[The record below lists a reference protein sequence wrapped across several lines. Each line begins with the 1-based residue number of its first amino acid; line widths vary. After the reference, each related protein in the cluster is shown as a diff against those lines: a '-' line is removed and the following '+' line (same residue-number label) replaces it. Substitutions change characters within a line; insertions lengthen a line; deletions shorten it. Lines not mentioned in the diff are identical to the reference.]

1 MNNFKK
7 VGLTALAG
15 SLIATSAFAGSMSVS
30 GGADIS
36 MANQSNYSS
45 GNSFSS
51 GDSLNFSGSGELDN
65 GMVVTSK
72 VEIDGGTYDDRSVVI
87 AFPEMGT
94 LTFQQSGST
103 AMSAVDDV
111 MPTAYDASWD
121 VLGSTTTAV
130 AAGQTLK
137 EGEIGGFT
145 TNNNFFYSAPELVEG
160 LSVNVSYTPSGTG
173 TTGITGTARPDGSVS
188 YALAYTGIEGLTVD
202 YAQGDNETVGAKAEA
217 TTFKASYAYSSFTL
231 SYSKNEYDTEAAT
244 GGQDIDS
251 WNLAYTVNDDLSVAY
266 GVETHDTEAQT
277 VDEEAEY
284 VNVSYTTGGVTLSAS
299 NYMYEGDSNTA
310 GAGGEIDRWAL
321 SATFAF

>member
-1 MNNFKK
+1 MNIKK
-7 VGLTALAG
+7 IGLTALAA
-15 SLIATSAFAGSMSVS
+15 SLVSVSAHAGALSVS
-30 GGADIS
+30 GGASIGVKDTS
-36 MANQSNYSS
+36 KTSTGKSFTM
-45 GNSFSS
+45 GNSVTFT
-51 GDSLNFSGSGELDN
+51 GSGELDN
-65 GMVVTSK
+65 GMNVSISFELDQGAEAGTAGAAAKGPFDSHSVTVSSDELGTL
-72 VEIDGGTYDDRSVVI
+72 VFAGHGGSSAQSEIDTTAAGDAWNNGSNFTVSASSTSNNMMLY
-87 AFPEMGT
+87 T
-94 LTFQQSGST
+94 LPTFI
-103 AMSAVDDV
+103 DDV
-111 MPTAYDASWD
+111 TA
-121 VLGSTTTAV
+121 
-130 AAGQTLK
+130 K
-137 EGEIGGFT
+137 
-145 TNNNFFYSAPELVEG
+145 
-160 LSVNVSYTPSGTG
+160 VSYTPGAAGVDSA
-173 TTGITGTARPDGSVS
+173 TAWRLG
-188 YALAYTGIEGLTVD
+188 YTGVEGLTVD

>member
-1 MNNFKK
+1 MNIKK
-7 VGLTALAG
+7 IGLTALAA
-15 SLIATSAFAGSMSVS
+15 SLVSVSAHAGALSVS
-30 GGADIS
+30 GGASIGVKDTS
-36 MANQSNYSS
+36 KTSTGKSFTM
-45 GNSFSS
+45 GNSVTFT
-51 GDSLNFSGSGELDN
+51 GSGELDN
-65 GMVVTSK
+65 GMNVSISFELDQGAEAGTAGAAAKGPFDSHSVTISSDELGTL
-72 VEIDGGTYDDRSVVI
+72 VFAGHGGSSAQSEIDTTAAGDAWNNGSNFTVSASSTSNNMLLY
-87 AFPEMGT
+87 T
-94 LTFQQSGST
+94 LPTFI
-103 AMSAVDDV
+103 DDV
-111 MPTAYDASWD
+111 TA
-121 VLGSTTTAV
+121 
-130 AAGQTLK
+130 K
-137 EGEIGGFT
+137 
-145 TNNNFFYSAPELVEG
+145 
-160 LSVNVSYTPSGTG
+160 VSYTPGAAGVDSA
-173 TTGITGTARPDGSVS
+173 TAWRLG
-188 YALAYTGIEGLTVD
+188 YTGVEGLTVD

>member
-1 MNNFKK
+1 MNIKK
-7 VGLTALAG
+7 IGLTALAA
-15 SLIATSAFAGSMSVS
+15 SLVSVSAHAGALSVS
-30 GGADIS
+30 GGASIGVKDTS
-36 MANQSNYSS
+36 KTSTGKSFTM
-45 GNSFSS
+45 GNSVTFT
-51 GDSLNFSGSGELDN
+51 GSGELDN
-65 GMVVTSK
+65 GMNVSISFELDQGAEAGTAGAAAKGPFDSHSVTVSSDDLGTL
-72 VEIDGGTYDDRSVVI
+72 VFAGHGGSSAQSEIDTTAAGDAWNNGSNFTVSASSTSNNMMLY
-87 AFPEMGT
+87 T
-94 LTFQQSGST
+94 LPTFI
-103 AMSAVDDV
+103 DDV
-111 MPTAYDASWD
+111 TA
-121 VLGSTTTAV
+121 
-130 AAGQTLK
+130 K
-137 EGEIGGFT
+137 
-145 TNNNFFYSAPELVEG
+145 
-160 LSVNVSYTPSGTG
+160 VSYTPGAAGVDSA
-173 TTGITGTARPDGSVS
+173 TAWRLG
-188 YALAYTGIEGLTVD
+188 YTGVEGLTVD

>member
-1 MNNFKK
+1 MNIKK
-7 VGLTALAG
+7 IGLTALAA
-15 SLIATSAFAGSMSVS
+15 SLVSVSAHAGALSVS
-30 GGADIS
+30 GGASIGVKDTS
-36 MANQSNYSS
+36 KTSTGKSFTM
-45 GNSFSS
+45 GNSVTFT
-51 GDSLNFSGSGELDN
+51 GSGELDN
-65 GMVVTSK
+65 GMNVSISFELDQGAEAGTAGAAAKGPFDSHSVTVSSDELGTL
-72 VEIDGGTYDDRSVVI
+72 VFAGHGGSSAQSEIDTTAAGDAWNNGSNFTVSASSTSNNMMLY
-87 AFPEMGT
+87 T
-94 LTFQQSGST
+94 LPTFI
-103 AMSAVDDV
+103 DDV
-111 MPTAYDASWD
+111 TA
-121 VLGSTTTAV
+121 
-130 AAGQTLK
+130 K
-137 EGEIGGFT
+137 
-145 TNNNFFYSAPELVEG
+145 
-160 LSVNVSYTPSGTG
+160 VSYTPGAAGVDSA
-173 TTGITGTARPDGSVS
+173 TAWRLG
-188 YALAYTGIEGLTVD
+188 YTGVEGLTVD
-202 YAQGDNETVGAKAEA
+202 YAKGDNETVGAKAEA

>member
-1 MNNFKK
+1 MNIKK
-7 VGLTALAG
+7 IGLTALAA
-15 SLIATSAFAGSMSVS
+15 SLVSVSAHAGALSVS
-30 GGADIS
+30 GGASIGVKDTS
-36 MANQSNYSS
+36 KTSTGKSFTM
-45 GNSFSS
+45 GNSVTFT
-51 GDSLNFSGSGELDN
+51 GSGELDN
-65 GMVVTSK
+65 GMNVSISFELDQGAEAGTAGAAGKGPFDSHSVTISSDDLGTL
-72 VEIDGGTYDDRSVVI
+72 VFAGHGGSSAQSEIDTTAAGDAWNNGSNFTVSASSTSNNMMLY
-87 AFPEMGT
+87 T
-94 LTFQQSGST
+94 LPTFI
-103 AMSAVDDV
+103 DDV
-111 MPTAYDASWD
+111 TA
-121 VLGSTTTAV
+121 
-130 AAGQTLK
+130 K
-137 EGEIGGFT
+137 
-145 TNNNFFYSAPELVEG
+145 
-160 LSVNVSYTPSGTG
+160 VSYTPGAAGVDSA
-173 TTGITGTARPDGSVS
+173 TAWRLG
-188 YALAYTGIEGLTVD
+188 YTGVEGLTVD

>member
-1 MNNFKK
+1 MNIKK
-7 VGLTALAG
+7 IGLTALAA
-15 SLIATSAFAGSMSVS
+15 SLVSVSAHAGALSVS
-30 GGADIS
+30 GGASIGVKDTS
-36 MANQSNYSS
+36 KTSTGKSFTM
-45 GNSFSS
+45 GNSVTFT
-51 GDSLNFSGSGELDN
+51 GSGELDN
-65 GMVVTSK
+65 GMNVSISFELDQGAEAGTAGAAAKGPFDSHSVTISSDELGTL
-72 VEIDGGTYDDRSVVI
+72 VFAGHGGSSAQSEIDTTAAGDAWNNGSNFTVSASSTSNNMMLY
-87 AFPEMGT
+87 T
-94 LTFQQSGST
+94 LPTFI
-103 AMSAVDDV
+103 DDV
-111 MPTAYDASWD
+111 TA
-121 VLGSTTTAV
+121 
-130 AAGQTLK
+130 K
-137 EGEIGGFT
+137 
-145 TNNNFFYSAPELVEG
+145 
-160 LSVNVSYTPSGTG
+160 VSYTPGAAGVDSA
-173 TTGITGTARPDGSVS
+173 TAWRLG
-188 YALAYTGIEGLTVD
+188 YTGVEGLTVD

-231 SYSKNEYDTEAAT
+231 SYSNNEYDTEAAT

>member
-1 MNNFKK
+1 MNIKK
-7 VGLTALAG
+7 IGLTALAA
-15 SLIATSAFAGSMSVS
+15 SLVSVSAHAGALSVS
-30 GGADIS
+30 GGASIGVKDTS
-36 MANQSNYSS
+36 KTSTGKSFTM
-45 GNSFSS
+45 GNSVTFT
-51 GDSLNFSGSGELDN
+51 GSGELDN
-65 GMVVTSK
+65 GMNVSISFELDQGAEAGTAASAAKGPFDSHSVTISSDELGTL
-72 VEIDGGTYDDRSVVI
+72 VFAGHGGSSAQSEIDTTAAGDAWNNGSNFTVSASSTSNNMMLY
-87 AFPEMGT
+87 T
-94 LTFQQSGST
+94 LPTFI
-103 AMSAVDDV
+103 DDV
-111 MPTAYDASWD
+111 TA
-121 VLGSTTTAV
+121 
-130 AAGQTLK
+130 K
-137 EGEIGGFT
+137 I
-145 TNNNFFYSAPELVEG
+145 
-160 LSVNVSYTPSGTG
+160 SYTPGAAGVDSA
-173 TTGITGTARPDGSVS
+173 TAWR
-188 YALAYTGIEGLTVD
+188 LAYTGVEGLTVD

-266 GVETHDTEAQT
+266 GVETHDTEAVA

>member
-1 MNNFKK
+1 MNIKK
-7 VGLTALAG
+7 IGLTALAA
-15 SLIATSAFAGSMSVS
+15 SLVSVSAHAGALSVS
-30 GGADIS
+30 GGASIGVKDTS
-36 MANQSNYSS
+36 KTSTGKSFTM
-45 GNSFSS
+45 GNSVTFT
-51 GDSLNFSGSGELDN
+51 GSGELDN
-65 GMVVTSK
+65 GMNVSISFELDQGAEAGTAGAAAKGPFDSHSVTISSDDLGTL
-72 VEIDGGTYDDRSVVI
+72 VFAGHGGSSAQSEIDTTAAGDAWNNGSNFTVSASSTSNNMMLY
-87 AFPEMGT
+87 T
-94 LTFQQSGST
+94 LPTFI
-103 AMSAVDDV
+103 DDV
-111 MPTAYDASWD
+111 TA
-121 VLGSTTTAV
+121 
-130 AAGQTLK
+130 K
-137 EGEIGGFT
+137 I
-145 TNNNFFYSAPELVEG
+145 
-160 LSVNVSYTPSGTG
+160 SYTPGAAGVDSA
-173 TTGITGTARPDGSVS
+173 TAWRLG
-188 YALAYTGIEGLTVD
+188 YTGVEGLTVD

>member
-1 MNNFKK
+1 MNIKK
-7 VGLTALAG
+7 IGLTALAA
-15 SLIATSAFAGSMSVS
+15 SLVSVSAHAGALSVS
-30 GGADIS
+30 GGASIGVKDTS
-36 MANQSNYSS
+36 KTSTGKSFTM
-45 GNSFSS
+45 GNSVTFT
-51 GDSLNFSGSGELDN
+51 GSGELDN
-65 GMVVTSK
+65 GMNVSISFELDQGAEAGTAGAAAKGPFDSHSVTVSSDELGTL
-72 VEIDGGTYDDRSVVI
+72 VFAGHGGSSAQSEIDTTAAGDAWNNGSNFTVSASSTSNNMMLY
-87 AFPEMGT
+87 T
-94 LTFQQSGST
+94 LPTFI
-103 AMSAVDDV
+103 DDV
-111 MPTAYDASWD
+111 TA
-121 VLGSTTTAV
+121 
-130 AAGQTLK
+130 K
-137 EGEIGGFT
+137 
-145 TNNNFFYSAPELVEG
+145 
-160 LSVNVSYTPSGTG
+160 VSYTPGAAGVDSA
-173 TTGITGTARPDGSVS
+173 TAWRLG
-188 YALAYTGIEGLTVD
+188 YTGVEGLTVD

-266 GVETHDTEAQT
+266 GVETHDTEAQA

>member
-1 MNNFKK
+1 MNIKK
-7 VGLTALAG
+7 IGLTALAA
-15 SLIATSAFAGSMSVS
+15 SLVSVSAHAGALSVS
-30 GGADIS
+30 GGASIGVKDTS
-36 MANQSNYSS
+36 KTSTGKSFTM
-45 GNSFSS
+45 GNSVTFT
-51 GDSLNFSGSGELDN
+51 GSGELDN
-65 GMVVTSK
+65 GMNVSISFELDQGAEAGTAASAAKGPFDSHSVTISSDELGTL
-72 VEIDGGTYDDRSVVI
+72 VFAGHGGSSAQSEIDTTAAGDAWNNGSNFTVSASSTSNNMMLY
-87 AFPEMGT
+87 T
-94 LTFQQSGST
+94 LPTFI
-103 AMSAVDDV
+103 DDV
-111 MPTAYDASWD
+111 TA
-121 VLGSTTTAV
+121 
-130 AAGQTLK
+130 K
-137 EGEIGGFT
+137 
-145 TNNNFFYSAPELVEG
+145 
-160 LSVNVSYTPSGTG
+160 VSYTPGAAGVDSA
-173 TTGITGTARPDGSVS
+173 TAWRLG
-188 YALAYTGIEGLTVD
+188 YTGVEGLTVD

-244 GGQDIDS
+244 GGQDINS

>member
-1 MNNFKK
+1 MNIKK
-7 VGLTALAG
+7 IGLTALAASLVSVSAHAG
-15 SLIATSAFAGSMSVS
+15 SLSVA
-30 GGADIS
+30 GGASIGVKDTS
-36 MANQSNYSS
+36 KTSTGKSFTM
-45 GNSFSS
+45 GNSVTFT
-51 GDSLNFSGSGELDN
+51 GSGELDN
-65 GMVVTSK
+65 GMNVSISFELDQGAEAGTAGAAAKGPFDSHSVTVSSDELGTL
-72 VEIDGGTYDDRSVVI
+72 VFAGHGGSSAQSEIDTTAAGDAWNNGSNFTVSASSTSNNMMLY
-87 AFPEMGT
+87 T
-94 LTFQQSGST
+94 LPTFI
-103 AMSAVDDV
+103 DDV
-111 MPTAYDASWD
+111 TA
-121 VLGSTTTAV
+121 
-130 AAGQTLK
+130 K
-137 EGEIGGFT
+137 
-145 TNNNFFYSAPELVEG
+145 
-160 LSVNVSYTPSGTG
+160 VSYTPGAAGVDSA
-173 TTGITGTARPDGSVS
+173 TAWRLG
-188 YALAYTGIEGLTVD
+188 YTGVEGLTVD

-266 GVETHDTEAQT
+266 GVETHDTEAQN